1 MSFAQISYIEG
12 HRYHTACAEEITGQE
27 EEIYSHQRWE
37 MLLEYNSSTQAQNMK
52 PTPDPVPLHPVNT
65 SFAFQPFADY
75 SCS

>member
-27 EEIYSHQRWE
+27 QEIYSHQRGE
-37 MLLEYNSSTQAQNMK
+37 TLLEYNSSTQAQDMK
-52 PTPDPVPLHPVNT
+52 PTPGPGPLHPVNT
-65 SFAFQPFADY
+65 SFAFRVFADS